1 MAVKILIHRKIKPGK
16 EKELSEA
23 VRALRFKA
31 MYAQG
36 YISGETLR
44 SIEDPSVHLV
54 ISTWKGIED
63 WNNWFNTPERKA
75 FQQKVDAIL
84 EEPTKITAYE
94 YESFPVNADE
104 TLSSLEFG
112 HTPLSAEEKIPWKC
126 RRLVIGTG
134 TGALPIMDEV
144 KKEAK
149 RRHVHLLMLPTAK
162 AIEELREN
170 PEDTNAILHVT
181 C

>member
-1 MAVKILIHRKIKPGK
+1 MAVTILIYRKVRPGK

-44 SIEDPSVHLV
+44 SVEDPSIHLV
-54 ISTWKGIED
+54 ISTWKSIED
-63 WNNWFNTPERKA
+63 WNNCFNTPERKA
-75 FQQKVDAIL
+75 VQQKIDAIL
-84 EEPTKITAYE
+84 EEPTGIAPYK

-112 HTPLSAEEKIPWKC
+112 VEGE
-126 RRLVIGTG
+126 
-134 TGALPIMDEV
+134 
-144 KKEAK
+144 
-149 RRHVHLLMLPTAK
+149 
-162 AIEELREN
+162 
-170 PEDTNAILHVT
+170 
-181 C
+181 

>member
-1 MAVKILIHRKIKPGK
+1 VAVKILIYRKVRPGK

-44 SIEDPSVHLV
+44 SVEDPSIHLV
-54 ISTWKGIED
+54 ISIWKSTED

-75 FQQKVDAIL
+75 FQQKIDTIL
-84 EEPTKITAYE
+84 EEPTKITPYK

-104 TLSSLEFG
+104 TLSSLEFSVEG
-112 HTPLSAEEKIPWKC
+112 E
-126 RRLVIGTG
+126 
-134 TGALPIMDEV
+134 
-144 KKEAK
+144 
-149 RRHVHLLMLPTAK
+149 
-162 AIEELREN
+162 
-170 PEDTNAILHVT
+170 
-181 C
+181 